1 MKAAIIIGDH
11 PIRLNLMEQF
21 KAKGCRVDVFRSFDE
36 VGEVIDYGEVCI
48 LPDQRESDE
57 DTLQR
62 LENLAKVFPA
72 PDPSAPKPVCH
83 LLLHNR
89 SSLWLLQ
96 TFDLLREIPAKF
108 ELNAFTLVDFW
119 AKNVI
124 CQPNSNQATY
134 PHLDRERIDVQSN
147 KTVHLVI
154 QGFSEMGESLAY
166 HAALTCHFPN
176 YERDHSL
183 RTRITVIDE
192 NIMKRRDAFIQ
203 RYKYL
208 FRHSY
213 YRTIDVKSRSM
224 TQFHEP
230 LYNSS
235 RENFVDVEWEFVNGS
250 LDYAV
255 VQRKLALWA
264 NDPNQLLT
272 IALCE
277 TPCQNNFDHAFIF
290 PDEVY
295 RNNIPVLVYV
305 KQAVFLEKIRETPNY
320 RNLFP
325 FGMDNCGYDISLP
338 LLKMAKMLN
347 YCYSCSFGQKGIPTH
362 LPPEEV
368 EREWNKIESVPMRY
382 SNLYHVMTVA
392 AKMRSL
398 GHPDN
403 DWNRLYA
410 LTKEEIGQISAVEH
424 NRWSVE
430 RLLLGFRPPTD
441 EERREIADNIK
452 AFILA
457 KKTGSA
463 IPEVDMK
470 AEYKRKKIHYDL
482 CAYRELR
489 EDKTGNNVRVY
500 DDDLNACIPLIAQTF
515 NESRS

>member
-36 VGEVIDYGEVCI
+36 VGEVIGYGEVCI

-235 RENFVDVEWEFVNGS
+235 RENFVDVEWEFVDGS
-250 LDYAV
+250 ASHPV
-255 VQRKLALWA
+255 VIGKLAFWA
-264 NDPNQLLT
+264 KDPGRQLT
-272 IALCE
+272 MVVSGPDDNANVEQAIALPDALFE
-277 TPCQNNFDHAFIF
+277 SDTPVWVRLHRDIVSRTLGQS
-290 PDEVY
+290 PRY
-295 RNNIPVLVYV
+295 RNIH
-305 KQAVFLEKIRETPNY
+305 A
-320 RNLFP
+320 
-325 FGMDNCGYDISLP
+325 FGMDSSGYDVHIPVMRMSR
-338 LLKMAKMLN
+338 LLHYFYA
-347 YCYSCSFGQKGIPTH
+347 CSYDARGVPTSF
-362 LPPEEV
+362 PQEEV
-368 EREWNKIESVPMRY
+368 EAEWRKAGP
-382 SNLYHVMTVA
+382 L
-392 AKMRSL
+392 KMRLSNVCNVQTMATKMHSL
-398 GHPDN
+398 GHDA
-403 DWNRLYA
+403 DDLRAFFA
-410 LTKEEIGQISAVEH
+410 LTEEEIKSLARTEH
-424 NRWSVE
+424 NRWCVE
-430 RLLLGFRPPTD
+430 RLLSGTRACTD
-441 EERREIADNIK
+441 EERAAIRKDIR
-452 AFILA
+452 L
-457 KKTGSA
+457 KK
-463 IPEVDMK
+463 
-470 AEYKRKKIHYDL
+470 EYKKNRDAHYDL
-482 CAYRELR
+482 CAYDELGVD
-489 EDKTGNNVRVY
+489 EKGIDVRTY
-500 DDDLNACIPLIAQTF
+500 DYDLTACIPLIV
-515 NESRS
+515 ESYLKEEGR